1 MPAHKLFGLAK
12 EAHSFLSFCEEGLL
26 LIGKHIAARTSWE
39 AGELDLR
46 EGGMEAES
54 PQARMHRETAVQ
66 TRAFAGE
73 VRDPEIRRLLCALAD
88 RYEQMAVPN
97 GGHQRSTIAIG
108 E

>member
-26 LIGKHIAARTSWE
+26 LIGKHIAARTSLE
-39 AGELDLR
+39 EGVLDLR
-46 EGGMEAES
+46 GMEAES
-54 PQARMHRETAVQ
+54 PQARMHRETAEQ

-97 GGHQRSTIAIG
+97 GGRQRSTIAIG

>member
-26 LIGKHIAARTSWE
+26 LIGKHIAARTSLDE
-39 AGELDLR
+39 DVLDLR
-46 EGGMEAES
+46 GMEAES
-54 PQARMHRETAVQ
+54 PRARMHRETAVQ

-97 GGHQRSTIAIG
+97 GGRQRSAIAIG

>member
-1 MPAHKLFGLAK
+1 MSAHKLFGLAK

-26 LIGKHIAARTSWE
+26 QIGKHIAAHTYFESV
-39 AGELDLR
+39 EL
-46 EGGMEAES
+46 EGRVETET

-88 RYEQMAVPN
+88 RYEQMAVPS
-97 GGHQRSTIAIG
+97 GGRRCSTIAIG